1 MKKITFPVVL
11 VAMFGMVAAS
21 CQKETMLE
29 NQTLAVEN
37 GTVYTVRYTL
47 NGVTYTERMNSDA
60 EYEALI
66 LRLVALAKEGY
77 EVEVWDGDCSCQF
90 DATKDIVTY
99 NTTSESDAAAWAL
112 ARAREGYH
120 VTISYNERTGVYT
133 CIGIK

>member
-1 MKKITFPVVL
+1 MKKILCLIATL
-11 VAMFGMVAAS
+11 GSAGAERQMSGLAAMMKKS
-21 CQKETMLE
+21 
-29 NQTLAVEN
+29 
-37 GTVYTVRYTL
+37 
-47 NGVTYTERMNSDA
+47 
-60 EYEALI
+60 
-66 LRLVALAKEGY
+66 GY